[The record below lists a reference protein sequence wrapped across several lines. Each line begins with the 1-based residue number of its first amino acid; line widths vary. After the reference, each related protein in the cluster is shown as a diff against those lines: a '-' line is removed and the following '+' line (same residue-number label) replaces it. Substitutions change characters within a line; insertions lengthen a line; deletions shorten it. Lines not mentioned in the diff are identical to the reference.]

1 MAAMPI
7 LQTGHCWRVGNG
19 VSINTLKDKWL
30 PNFPTNKVLNP
41 IQANWD
47 ELLVSE
53 LINPELNVW
62 RYEDIQTIFH
72 SEEANAICQIPLSK
86 RCVADTMI

>member
-1 MAAMPI
+1 MAPKFSHK
-7 LQTGHCWRVGNG
+7 Q
-19 VSINTLKDKWL
+19 
-30 PNFPTNKVLNP
+30 VLNP

-62 RYEDIQTIFH
+62 RYEDIRTIFH

-86 RCVADTMI
+86 RCVADTMIWMHNPRGVFTVKSAYHVARRIISEAA